1 LAPSAFRETEDD
13 ALLRRMRRL
22 LAAIASQLGPK
33 RPSGAAREQVLVL
46 AAELE
51 QQLAVMRARAADLE
65 QRLAAV
71 SRQINATAAY
81 ARSAGITSNA
91 RGRHGRGR

>member
-1 LAPSAFRETEDD
+1 MAPSASRETEDD
-13 ALLRRMRRL
+13 ALLRRMRRI
-22 LAAIASQLGPK
+22 LAAIASQDFGPK
-33 RPSGAAREQVLVL
+33 RPSGAAREHVLVL

-71 SRQINATAAY
+71 SRQMNAASAY
-81 ARSAGITSNA
+81 ARSAGVTSNA
-91 RGRHGRGR
+91 RGRHS